1 MCGIIGYTGT
11 EKSVP
16 ILVDGLRTLEYR
28 GYDSAGVAVQQKDG
42 IKVVK
47 AKGRLEHLASLLEA
61 RADISGACGIGHTRW
76 ATHGEPSDKNSHPHI
91 TDNLALVHNGII
103 ENYAEIEEMLRIQG
117 YTFDSET
124 DTERA
129 AKLIDLYYK
138 ETKDPV
144 KAIFKASKILRG
156 SYAFGVIFADIPK
169 KIFAMRKDSPLIV
182 AQSPNGGLIASDIP
196 AILRHTRKYYRLQE
210 GVVAELNGECVK
222 FFNASGRSIDQP
234 AEEVDWNVEQ
244 AQKGGYPHF
253 MLKEINEEPEAL
265 RKTIAPRIV
274 DGLPH
279 FGIAQLDDS
288 DFFAKFTGIHIVACG
303 TAMHA
308 GLIGKNIIERLARV
322 PVNVEIASEFRYR
335 NPILRPNDLVIL
347 ISQSGETADTLAALR
362 HAKANGIYTLAIV
375 NVIGSSVAREAD
387 SVIYTWAGPEIAVA
401 STKAYSVQM
410 SILYL
415 FALRLALLAGTM
427 SADEVK
433 AVCSA
438 MLEKIPDAVTKAI
451 ALSDKVRDIARDYMN
466 AEHMFYIG
474 RNIDYDLCIEGSLKL
489 KEISYV
495 HSEAYA
501 SGELKHGTIS
511 LVTDGTPV
519 LALTTASNVCEKTI
533 SGIREVI
540 SRGARVL
547 SVCSASLADKY
558 QLPYSDQLIV
568 PEIDELLAPFPTIT
582 IFQLFAYHV
591 SALKGYDVDKPRN
604 LAKSVT
610 VE

>member
-1 MCGIIGYTGT
+1 MCGIIGYTGKRET
-11 EKSVP
+11 VP
-16 ILVDGLRTLEYR
+16 ILIDGLRTLEYR
-28 GYDSAGVAVQQKDG
+28 GYDSAGVAVWQRDG
-42 IKVVK
+42 IKTVK
-47 AKGRLEHLASLLEA
+47 SKGRLDRLAALLEA
-61 RADISGACGIGHTRW
+61 RSDLSSGCGIGHTRW
-76 ATHGEPSDKNSHPHI
+76 ATHGEPSDRNSHPHV
-91 TDNLALVHNGII
+91 TERLALVHNGII
-103 ENYAEIEEMLRIQG
+103 ENYAEIEEMLRLSG
-117 YTFDSET
+117 YTFESET

-129 AKLIDLYYK
+129 AKLVDLYYK
-138 ETKDPV
+138 ETKNPV
-144 KAIFKASKILRG
+144 KAIFKAASLLRG
-156 SYAFGVIFADIPK
+156 SYAFGVIFADIPE
-169 KIFAMRKDSPLIV
+169 KIYAMRKDSPLIV
-182 AQSPNGGLIASDIP
+182 AQSPDGGLIASDIP
-196 AILRHTRKYYRLQE
+196 AILRHTRSYYRLQE
-210 GVVAELNGECVK
+210 GIIAELNGNVIK
-222 FFNASGRSIDQP
+222 FYDKSLRSVDQP

-244 AQKGGYPHF
+244 AQKGGFPHF
-253 MLKEINEEPEAL
+253 MIKEINEEPEAL

-274 DGLPH
+274 NGLPH
-279 FGIAQLDDS
+279 FGVEQLDG
-288 DFFAKFTGIHIVACG
+288 DFFARFTGIHIVACG

-308 GLIGKNIIERLARV
+308 GIIGKRIIERLARV
-322 PVNVEIASEFRYR
+322 PVDVDIASEFRYR
-335 NPILRPNDLVIL
+335 DPILRPDDLVIL

-415 FALRLALLAGTM
+415 FALRLALLEGTM
-427 SADEVK
+427 TEEQVREICAK
-433 AVCSA
+433 
-438 MLEKIPDAVTKAI
+438 MLEEIPVAVAKTI
-451 ALSDKVRDIARDYMN
+451 AMSDEIREIARAYMT

-474 RNIDYDLCIEGSLKL
+474 RNIDYDLCVEGSLKL

-511 LVTDGTPV
+511 LVTDGVPV
-519 LALTTASNVCEKTI
+519 IALTTAPQVCEKTI

-547 SVCSASLADKY
+547 SVCSKELADKF
-558 QLPYSDQLIV
+558 QIPYSDQIV
-568 PEIDELLAPFPTIT
+568 VPDIDELLAPFPTIT
-582 IFQLFAYHV
+582 VFQLFAYHV

>member
-1 MCGIIGYTGT
+1 MCGIIGYTGSQR
-11 EKSVP
+11 SVP
-16 ILVDGLRTLEYR
+16 ILIDGLRTLEYR
-28 GYDSAGVAVQQKDG
+28 GYDSAGIAVRQGDG
-42 IKVVK
+42 ISIVK
-47 AKGRLEHLASLLEA
+47 AKGRLDRLASLLDS
-61 RADISGACGIGHTRW
+61 RADLTGGCGIGHTRW
-76 ATHGEPSDKNSHPHI
+76 ATHGEPSDRNSHPHA
-91 TDNLALVHNGII
+91 TERLALVHNGII
-103 ENYAEIEEMLRIQG
+103 ENYAELEEMLRLQG

-129 AKLIDLYYK
+129 AKLVDLYYR
-138 ETKDPV
+138 ETSDPV
-144 KAIFKASKILRG
+144 KAIFKAAALIRG
-156 SYAFGVIFADIPK
+156 SYAFGVIYADIPN
-169 KIFAMRKDSPLIV
+169 KIYAMRRDSPLIV
-182 AQSPNGGLIASDIP
+182 AQSKDGGLIASDIP
-196 AILRHTRKYYRLQE
+196 AILRHTHSYYRLQE

-222 FFNASGRSIDQP
+222 FYDSNLHSIDQP
-234 AEEVDWNVEQ
+234 AEQVDWDVEQ

-253 MLKEINEEPEAL
+253 MLKEIFEEPDSL

-279 FGIAQLDDS
+279 FGVEQLDG
-288 DFFAKFTGIHIVACG
+288 DFFARFEGIHIIACG

-308 GLIGKNIIERLARV
+308 GIIGKSIIEKLARV

-335 NPILRPNDLVIL
+335 DPILRKNDLVIL

-362 HAKANGIYTLAIV
+362 HAKAQGIYTLAIV

-401 STKAYSVQM
+401 STKAYSVQL

-415 FALRLALLAGTM
+415 FALRLALLEGTM
-427 SADEVK
+427 TEDEVR
-433 AVCSA
+433 AVCA
-438 MLEKIPDAVTKAI
+438 RMLEEIPAAVEKAI
-451 ALSDKVRDIARDYMN
+451 AMSDRVRDIARAYMN
-466 AEHMFYIG
+466 AEHLFYIG
-474 RNIDYDLCIEGSLKL
+474 RNVDYDLCVEGSLKL
-489 KEISYV
+489 KEISYI

-511 LVTDGTPV
+511 LITDGVPV
-519 LALTTASNVCEKTI
+519 IALTTISHVCEKTI

-547 SVCSASLADKY
+547 SICSESLADKY
-558 QLPYSDQLIV
+558 QIPYSDQLIV
-568 PEIDELLAPFPTIT
+568 PEVDELLSPFPTVT
-582 IFQLFAYHV
+582 LLQLFAYHV